1 MKNYPATCHVFAQE
15 GFKGSFY
22 TRLTRPGFGLHDRQ
36 ISHDRVS
43 DFTLP
48 ASLMSEIPKYNFRMT
63 GNQ

>member
-48 ASLMSEIPKYNFRMT
+48 ASLMSEIPK
-63 GNQ
+63 